1 MGIKLGID
9 IGGST
14 TKIVGTD
21 GDKCIGMLQV
31 KAADQ
36 ITSLY
41 GAIGKFLRSSQLHPD
56 KILGMDEVESIY
68 LTGVGASFVDEQI
81 YGIKTHKA
89 NEFDA
94 IGRGAL
100 MFTGLSKALVVSM
113 GTGTALVKVVEEKAE
128 HIVTAEHLGGTG
140 IGGGTIVGLSSQLLG
155 KSDVD
160 AVIALA
166 EKGSL
171 KKVDLTVGDIFGKE
185 VKSLP
190 SHLTAAN
197 FGKIES
203 TVSEPDIALGILN
216 MVFETVGMMAVL
228 ALKNDNLSDVVITG
242 NLATFPQAKIVFDK
256 FSELTGLNFIIP
268 ENALFAT
275 AMGAIPNHR

>member
-1 MGIKLGID
+1 MGIILGID

-14 TKIVGTD
+14 TKIVGAK
-21 GDKCIGMLQV
+21 GKKYIEMLQV
-31 KAADQ
+31 RAADQ

-41 GAIGKFLRSSQLHPD
+41 GAIGKFLRTYHFEPSD
-56 KILGMDEVESIY
+56 VESIY

-81 YGIKTHKA
+81 YSIKTVKV

-100 MFTGLSKALVVSM
+100 ALTGLSKALVVSM
-113 GTGTALVKVVEEKAE
+113 GTGTAFVRTGVDGAAE
-128 HIVTAEHLGGTG
+128 HIGGTG
-140 IGGGTIVGLSSQLLG
+140 IGGGTIIGLASQMLG

-160 AVIALA
+160 AVIALGK
-166 EKGSL
+166 EGNL
-171 KKVDLTVGDIFGKE
+171 KNVDLTVGDILGKE

-203 TVSEPDIALGILN
+203 MVSEPDIALGILN
-216 MVFETVGMMAVL
+216 MVFETIGMMAVL
-228 ALKNDNLSDVVITG
+228 AIKQDSLSDVILTG
-242 NLATFPQAKIVFDK
+242 TLATFPQAKIVFEK
-256 FSELTGLNFIIP
+256 FSELTGYNFIIP
-268 ENALFAT
+268 ENAVFAT
-275 AMGAIPNHR
+275 AMGAIPNHQ

>member
-1 MGIKLGID
+1 MGIILGID

-14 TKIVGTD
+14 TKIVGKD
-21 GDKCIGMLQV
+21 AGKCLSMLQV
-31 KAADQ
+31 RAADQ

-41 GAIGKFLRSSQLHPD
+41 GAIGNFLRSFKYAPTD
-56 KILGMDEVESIY
+56 VEAIY

-81 YGIKTHKA
+81 YGIKTYKT

-100 MFTGLSKALVVSM
+100 MLSGLSKALVVSM
-113 GTGTALVKVVEEKAE
+113 GTGTAFVCAVSEENS
-128 HIVTAEHLGGTG
+128 EHLGGTG
-140 IGGGTIVGLSSQLLG
+140 IGGGTIIGLASQMLG

-166 EKGSL
+166 EKGNL

-185 VKSLP
+185 IKSLP

-203 TVSEPDIALGILN
+203 TVSEADIALAIIN

-228 ALKNDNLSDVVITG
+228 ALKNDNIKDVVITG
-242 NLATFPQAKIVFDK
+242 TLATFPQAEDIFKK
-256 FSELTGLNFIIP
+256 FSKLTGHNFIIP
-268 ENALFAT
+268 KDAVFAT
-275 AMGAIPNHR
+275 AMGAIPPEVCP